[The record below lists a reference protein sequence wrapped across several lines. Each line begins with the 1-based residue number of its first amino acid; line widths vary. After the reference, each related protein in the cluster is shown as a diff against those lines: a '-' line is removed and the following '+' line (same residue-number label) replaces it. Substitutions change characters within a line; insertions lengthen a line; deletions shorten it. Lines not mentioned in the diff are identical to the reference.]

1 MLYLVENAYSN
12 AENKKRGTETTFKWS
27 TLLAFF
33 IKLT

>member
-12 AENKKRGTETTFKWS
+12 AENKIKNGTETTFKWS

-33 IKLT
+33 I